1 MFEKSVFE
9 NLKSTRDRAYQ
20 AVKFAREE
28 KDRSGK
34 ELSKI
39 REKLN
44 DAWEKVESA
53 KNKKKPRVE
62 LD

>member
-20 AVKFAREE
+20 AVRFAREE

-44 DAWEKVESA
+44 AQKTRKTKSGT
-53 KNKKKPRVE
+53 
-62 LD
+62 